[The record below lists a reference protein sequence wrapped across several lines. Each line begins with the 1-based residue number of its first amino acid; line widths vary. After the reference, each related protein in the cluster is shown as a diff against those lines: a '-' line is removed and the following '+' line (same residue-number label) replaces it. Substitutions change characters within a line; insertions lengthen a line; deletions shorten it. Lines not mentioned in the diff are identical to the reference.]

1 CVANLNNEGLFLIY
15 LEICAG
21 YFSIYSWGA
30 VDCSCDRTMNPH
42 HYYSAIMPL
51 LLPVVILISF
61 IGPGRP
67 VAALASCR

>member
-1 CVANLNNEGLFLIY
+1 
-15 LEICAG
+15 
-21 YFSIYSWGA
+21 
-30 VDCSCDRTMNPH
+30 MNPP

-67 VAALASCR
+67 VAALASYLPAGDDLPCPRYAGAGLLPLNSEEPS